1 MSTPYKCIDCG
12 EQFEGAA
19 YEPLGTSVTCPKAD
33 EHPNKISKEKAAE
46 ILAGSRGRFLTIEFT
61 KRTTGEHRVMTCRT
75 GVTKHLKGGAKAYD
89 AKALGLAVVWD
100 TKSKEYRSIPT
111 DAITAVKFGGKRLV
125 VR

>member
-1 MSTPYKCIDCG
+1 MTTPYICLDCG
-12 EQFEGAA
+12 EQFEGAV
-19 YEPLGTSVTCPKAD
+19 YEPLGTKMDC
-33 EHPNKISKEKAAE
+33 PNKGNHANQISKEKAAE

-61 KRTTGEHRVMTCRT
+61 KRTTGEHRTMTCRT